1 MKDFKQ
7 TPKMNAEGSHY
18 CKGGKVKKMAE
29 GGSASSYSPYDPSKE
44 KEIGGN
50 IGTRT
55 FLEESKKGWATKP
68 MDQRLDESWQKRNE
82 AVDEAKREAN
92 RGISP
97 ENRKKRGGSV
107 KRKK

>member
-1 MKDFKQ
+1 MTFKQ
-7 TPKMNAEGSHY
+7 NTKMKAEGSHY
-18 CKGGKVKKMAE
+18 CKGGNVKRMAE
-29 GGSASSYSPYDPSKE
+29 GGSTSYSPYDPKKE
-44 KEIGGN
+44 TEVGGN

-55 FLEESKKGWATKP
+55 FVEEAKKGWATKP
-68 MDQRLDESWQKRNE
+68 MQQRLDEAYQKSTE
-82 AVDEAKREAN
+82 ARDEAKREAS